1 MILGILLRKCFLPF
15 FSRQGP
21 FSYVH
26 RMFHR
31 LPGDLPEYVHRM
43 FRDMF
48 FVCWGS
54 SAGIAALG
62 PRDIYAVFG
71 GSVRMGFGRRSVANG
86 AAAAGRMGLRF
97 SERGLLVEGKQRK
110 RNPMPEWAKQAPGV
124 EVQVYRRRQD
134 DRKRWEYLGILEPTQ
149 EVELDFLEVAHR
161 EELIDLIPWMEA
173 RELWGGGDFQFRF
186 LWRDEEGLRKLKRSR
201 DLSVAGQPRRRM

>member
-21 FSYVH
+21 FSYVR

-62 PRDIYAVFG
+62 FREKRRFRWIFPD
-71 GSVRMGFGRRSVANG
+71 GFERQSVANG

-97 SERGLLVEGKQRK
+97 SERGSLVEGKQRK

-134 DRKRWEYLGILEPTQ
+134 DRKRWEYLGVLEPTQ

-161 EELIDLIPWMEA
+161 AELIDLIPRMEA

-201 DLSVAGQPRRRM
+201 DLSVAGQPRRRR